1 MNKWKDQYGNI
12 KANSHQLTSENPSTF
27 NATYNLM
34 KEHVHRIK
42 PEIAPPDYESLRLL
56 NRNKWYTNG
65 RYMTMEFDVD
75 KIEEAKKNKHRSP
88 DRFSIDE
95 MMGVAAT
102 SRRYGH
108 YENLK
113 KLSYFRVYSF
123 RPDGLGFLLM
133 CRNPILACLFGGTMG
148 GLAYLSAYQAT
159 WWGWLLAFIF
169 FNYIPQIAVPL
180 AMIVSCMRKP
190 QDTSG
195 KQLAYIRYRGLDMK
209 WTWKI
214 CMKFLSNNSMKNV
227 FAIYFPEHDHPINEL
242 AREIWE

>member
-1 MNKWKDQYGNI
+1 MNKWKDQFGNLN
-12 KANSHQLTSENPSTF
+12 ANSRHDSENPSTF
-27 NATYNLM
+27 NATYFLM
-34 KEHVHRIK
+34 QEQVEGYLNAGARMEIK
-42 PEIAPPDYESLRLL
+42 CL
-56 NRNKWYTNG
+56 NKNKWYTNKG
-65 RYMTMEFDVD
+65 KYMTKEFDAD
-75 KIEEAKKNKHRSP
+75 KVEAEVKAGRRSP

-102 SRRYGH
+102 SRRFGH
-108 YENLK
+108 AENLR

-133 CRNPILACLFGGTMG
+133 CRNPILACLFAGTMG
-148 GLAYLSAYQAT
+148 GLSYLSAYQAT
-159 WWGWLLAFIF
+159 WWGYLLAFIF

-180 AMIVSCMRKP
+180 AMIVSCARAP

-214 CMKFLSNNSMKNV
+214 CMKVLSNNSMKNV